1 MSYSYNTRNLV
12 VDFLQL
18 KALDHSDLCSI
29 LDEAFNEWLKQIPN
43 NAVSDIQKLQER
55 HGFYDKDNS
64 YICVID
70 SKIVNLN
77 VSGYNVSEDE
87 DERYY
92 KAENISFSTFEWA
105 EKEGKIKK
113 TTPVVVYCL
122 HGIRSHRI
130 LKFLQAKG
138 YKKVCHLQGGFEA
151 YQSA

>member
-1 MSYSYNTRNLV
+1 MKAEISPEE
-12 VDFLQL
+12 L
-18 KALDHSDLCSI
+18 KKDKKKYKLIDVR
-29 LDEAFNEWLKQIPN
+29 EEW
-43 NAVSDIQKLQER
+43 EYR
-55 HGFYDKDNS
+55 EGH
-64 YICVID
+64 ID
-70 SKIVNLN
+70 
-77 VSGYNVSEDE
+77 G
-87 DERYY
+87 
-92 KAENISFSTFEWA
+92 AENISFSTFEWA